1 MSENVHTK
9 RKPAEDFLSVKDLW
23 HLCKRNWNW
32 FIISLIVCIAGAAFY
47 LYRTPDLFTREAA
60 ILVKEETLGKTKS
73 RNTSGEDFSEMALV
87 QQQTNVSNV
96 VRQLSSLRVLSEVAR
111 RMKMGQN
118 ERDFLHAAMGLQRR
132 FKASIDN
139 EKSTVINLQFVDNSP
154 ERAEEVLETLIR
166 VYNEQWLEERNKVAA
181 STSRFIDER
190 LSVMEK
196 DLGVVDDSI
205 SSFKARHRITDLA
218 HVSDVYLQQQSSS
231 EAEILRLNNQKG
243 MAEYVLQIL
252 RDKSARD
259 QLLPTNSGL
268 NNMQIERQIADYND
282 MLLQLKNN
290 RVGTSTQNPRILRQE
305 QQLEEMR
312 QNILTSV
319 SGQIKTIDIQL
330 QKFYDFSGEASSKI
344 ASNPA
349 QAKHLVSVE
358 REQKVKES
366 LYLYL
371 LQKKEENEIS
381 MTYTSFNTEVVDMP
395 HGSDLPT
402 SPNRMAIWAA
412 ACLAGLFLPAFVI
425 FVRENLNTTVRSKQD
440 ITRVS
445 NLSVV
450 GEIPFFGEKRSR
462 IPFFRKRTKG
472 GSHHTPIVIEFGK
485 QNWVNEAFRLLR
497 TNLEFMANAENSHN
511 VYIVSSFYASSG
523 KTFVSI
529 NLAVV
534 MALKGWR
541 VLLIDGDFRRASAS
555 RSLHCPRVGIA
566 DYLGGKEVDLES
578 LKVVKKAYPTLH
590 ILPVGTIPPNP
601 TELLSSEGMKEL
613 IDRVRREYDYVIVDC
628 PPSDNLADSNLMER
642 YADRTLYIVRAGV
655 AERSRIPELE
665 AEVESGRYKHLS
677 IILNAVDPR
686 RLHAYKDYYYYYYGH
701 QN

>member
-1 MSENVHTK
+1 MSENTLAK
-9 RKPAEDFLSVKDLW
+9 RKHTEDFLSVQDLW
-23 HLCKRNWNW
+23 HLCKHHWNW
-32 FIISLIVCIAGAAFY
+32 FVVSLVVCITGAAFY
-47 LYRTPDLFTREAA
+47 LHRTPDLFTREAA

-196 DLGVVDDSI
+196 DLGIVDDSI
-205 SSFKARHRITDLA
+205 STFKARHRITDLA
-218 HVSDVYLQQQSSS
+218 HVSDIYLQQQSSS
-231 EAEILRLNNQKG
+231 ESEILRLNNQKG
-243 MAEYVLQIL
+243 MAEYVLQL
-252 RDKSARD
+252 LQDKSARN

-268 NNMQIERQIADYND
+268 NNIEIERQITNYNAT
-282 MLLQLKNN
+282 LLQLKNN
-290 RVGTSTQNPRILRQE
+290 RASTSAQNPRIQRQE
-305 QQLEEMR
+305 AELEEMR

-330 QKFYDFSGEASSKI
+330 QKLYAYNDEASGKI

-381 MTYTSFNTEVVDMP
+381 MTYTSSNTEVVDMP

-402 SPNRMAIWAA
+402 APNRLGIWAA
-412 ACLAGLFLPAFVI
+412 ACLAGLFVPAFI
-425 FVRENLNTTVRSKQD
+425 LFVRENLNTTVRSKHD

-450 GEIPFFGEKRSR
+450 GEIPFTGKLRKRL
-462 IPFFRKRTKG
+462 PFFSRRRKNHT
-472 GSHHTPIVIEFGK
+472 HHSPIVVEHGK

-497 TNLEFMANAENSHN
+497 TNLEFMSNADNSNN
-511 VYIVSSFYASSG
+511 VYIVSSFYAGSG
-523 KTFVSI
+523 KTFVSL

-534 MALKGWR
+534 MAVKGWR

-555 RSLHCPRVGIA
+555 RSFGGKRLGIA
-566 DYLGGKEVDLES
+566 DYLGGRTSDIES
-578 LKVVKKAYPTLH
+578 LLVVKDEYPTLH
-590 ILPVGTIPPNP
+590 FLSVGTIPPNP
-601 TELLSSEGMKEL
+601 TELLSCNRMKALVE
-613 IDRVRREYDYVIVDC
+613 RARKEYDYVIIDC
-628 PPSDNLADSNLMER
+628 PPSDNLADSHLIEG
-642 YADRTLYIVRAGV
+642 YADRTLYVVRAGV
-655 AERSRIPELE
+655 SERSRIPELE
-665 AEVESGRYKHLS
+665 AEVEEGRYKHLS
-677 IILNAVDPR
+677 LIVNAVDLR
-686 RLHAYKDYYYYYYGH
+686 RIHAYKDYYYYYYGRKH
-701 QN
+701 